1 MANLGETFDTEQMDL
16 GDDLLPPGEYFA
28 QAIEAELKDTQ
39 SGGTMLTFTFEILDG
54 DFQGRRI
61 WERLN
66 YINNNEMAQRIARR
80 EMGRFAMAIGLN
92 TFSDTEDFLFKPVRI
107 DVAIRK
113 DKNGQYPDQNGIKK
127 YLPVDGG
134 PEALPSNSNVS
145 SARSTGNGGS
155 QSANRAAP
163 SQQRAAAGGGSR
175 PWDRR

>member
-1 MANLGETFDTEQMDL
+1 MANLGESFDVEQMDL
-16 GDDLLPPGEYFA
+16 GDDLLPAGEYIA

-54 DFQGRRI
+54 DFQGRRV

-66 YINNNEMAQRIARR
+66 YINANEMAQRIARR
-80 EMGRFAMAIGLN
+80 EMGRFAIAAGLN
-92 TFSDTEDFLFKPVRI
+92 TFDDTEDFLFKPVRI

-127 YLPVDGG
+127 YLPVDGA
-134 PEALPSNSNVS
+134 PAPQVADNAAPSRQASN
-145 SARSTGNGGS
+145 T
-155 QSANRAAP
+155 NRAAP
-163 SQQRAAAGGGSR
+163 PTQQRAAAGGGSR

>member
-127 YLPVDGG
+127 YLPVDGA
-134 PEALPSNSNVS
+134 PAPQVATNASPSRPASNANS
-145 SARSTGNGGS
+145 
-155 QSANRAAP
+155 AAP
-163 SQQRAAAGGGSR
+163 SQQRAAAGVGSR